1 MRGRGGLR
9 GYALL
14 RLVAAGVFLLAT
26 AGSLSAQVR
35 CSGNAGSLNERRY
48 TVSALQIA
56 TGPTGITV
64 QSFDAGGVVITQQ
77 VQVIIELNQ
86 QSHFVSLCLHA
97 DYLSAGTA
105 RAVGVSDLEW
115 RRVSPD
121 PMSTWVPVS
130 RNTPAPVIVQEAVG
144 NLTAVYEFRMRL
156 RWDAYPPSSYS
167 TSLFWSAYRNQ
178 TL

>member
-1 MRGRGGLR
+1 MRGGLR
-9 GYALL
+9 SYTLL
-14 RLVAAGVFLLAT
+14 RLVAAGVFLLGT
-26 AGSLSAQVR
+26 AGSLSTQVR

-48 TVSALQIA
+48 TVGPLQIA
-56 TGPTGITV
+56 TGPAAVTV
-64 QSFDAGGVVITQQ
+64 QSFDAGSVVITQQ
-77 VQVIIELNQ
+77 VQVDIELNQ

-121 PMSTWVPVS
+121 PMSNWVPVS
-130 RNTPAPVIVQEAVG
+130 RNTPAPAIAAEAVG
-144 NLTAVYEFRMRL
+144 SLSAVYEFRMRL

-178 TL
+178 VL